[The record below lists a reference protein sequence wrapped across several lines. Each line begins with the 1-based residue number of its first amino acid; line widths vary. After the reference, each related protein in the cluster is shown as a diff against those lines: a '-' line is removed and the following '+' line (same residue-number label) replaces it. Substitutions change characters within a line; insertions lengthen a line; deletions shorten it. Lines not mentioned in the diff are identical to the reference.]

1 MLESKPPKLVA
12 KQIIKTML
20 LNSDQWI
27 LLISFIYLTN
37 VLVPAMARHI
47 DQRNGAY
54 KIKMSFACRVLVSGK
69 SRQDNYKKYDK
80 NDERICGTTVVSWS
94 RVPVFLHHLL

>member
-1 MLESKPPKLVA
+1 M
-12 KQIIKTML
+12 
-20 LNSDQWI
+20 
-27 LLISFIYLTN
+27 ISFIYLTN

-47 DQRNGAY
+47 DPKKWYIQH
-54 KIKMSFACRVLVSGK
+54 KKCPFACRVLVSGK

-94 RVPVFLHHLL
+94 RVPVFTSSPPLLIIITQLFL